1 MSARNS
7 ETVRALR
14 EQGWDIDTTGRH
26 PRATHP
32 QASRPLTFSRSPSD
46 RNATK
51 AALREASRLLITPS
65 TEETTP

>member
-1 MSARNS
+1 MTARNS

-14 EQGWDIDTTGRH
+14 EQGWKVDASGRH

-32 QASRPLTFSRSPSD
+32 QATRPLTFSRSPSD

-51 AALREASRLLITPS
+51 AALREAQRLLATPS
-65 TEETTP
+65 TEESP